1 MCTAGLPG
9 GSVVKKTKKNY
20 SCNTGDAVSVPVS
33 ERSPGEGNG
42 NPLQQSCLE
51 NSKDR
56 RAWQATVHGVAK
68 ESDMT
73 KQLNNMK
80 IYAFTMVT
88 HIVNF
93 LMCC

>member
-51 NSKDR
+51 NSMDIG
-56 RAWQATVHGVAK
+56 AWWAVVHGVAEELDK
-68 ESDMT
+68 TVT
-73 KQLNNMK
+73 KRQHVHS
-80 IYAFTMVT
+80 A
-88 HIVNF
+88 
-93 LMCC
+93 

>member
-9 GSVVKKTKKNY
+9 FSVVKKTKKNY

-51 NSKDR
+51 NSMDIG
-56 RAWQATVHGVAK
+56 AWWAVVHGVAEELDK
-68 ESDMT
+68 TVT
-73 KQLNNMK
+73 KRQHVHS
-80 IYAFTMVT
+80 A
-88 HIVNF
+88 
-93 LMCC
+93 